1 MLRDVIAFIRSRTD
15 LSRETAL
22 REINFAWKEIWA
34 SQDLPNSIF
43 ELTAVPDASAQR
55 ISLPYYVGT
64 IRAVKANCSRERIE
78 LNTPRPAYQDKNYF
92 QSPFTWAVLG
102 KSSFNKTITNAT
114 TIAVSI
120 AKAESTRFTVSLS
133 GPTDNATETREQLVF
148 DIGDT
153 SHETLSR
160 FTDAYISKD
169 QITAS
174 NVVIKDYN
182 GVELGLIPNGA
193 FDGLNTIIQIIDKCT
208 NLCCSSSVCNCFD
221 ILYKLACPYLYYDE
235 TFVAQEETLM
245 AKTLEWI
252 TLPKEGG
259 EAKAKV
265 YAEKAS
271 QLAANS
277 NNEELSI
284 THHMDL
290 GANQFVTQYRGLI

>member
-1 MLRDVIAFIRSRTD
+1 MLRDVIAFVQSRAD
-15 LSRETAL
+15 LTRDAAL

-34 SQDLPNSIF
+34 SQDLPNSLF
-43 ELTAVPDASAQR
+43 ELTAVPDANSQR

-64 IRAVKANCSRERIE
+64 IRGVKANCSRRSVA
-78 LNTPRPAYQDKNYF
+78 LNTPRPAYQEQAYF
-92 QSPFTWAVLG
+92 QSPYVWAILG

-114 TIAVSI
+114 TLSISI
-120 AKAESTRFTVSLS
+120 AKAETARFTVSLT
-133 GPTDNATETREQLVF
+133 GPTDNATETREQIIF

-153 SHETLSR
+153 EHETTNR

-169 QITAS
+169 AITTS

-182 GVELGLIPNGA
+182 DVELGIVPNGA
-193 FDGLNTIIQIIDKCT
+193 FDGLNTVIQVLDKCSG
-208 NLCCSSSVCNCFD
+208 LCCAQSVCNCFD
-221 ILYKLACPYLYYDE
+221 VLYKLTCPYLYYDE
-235 TFVAQEETLM
+235 TFVAQQETLM

-265 YAEKAS
+265 FAEKAS

-277 NNEELSI
+277 NSEDISI
-284 THHMDL
+284 EHKMDF
-290 GANQFVTQYRGLI
+290 AVSPFSTQYRGLI